1 MSADNTQAT
10 MTTPLNTMN
19 LTPLTKAHI
28 IEVMDHMRLMGGA
41 PASDK
46 MKKAYVCR
54 LGGLL
59 KRGALQVL
67 DRPEEFKEVLD
78 VNGRTAISSFS
89 FVKSAN
95 QFMNTLCQ
103 TGRWHEFYAGDLD
116 SAAIAYR
123 QLTRELSALEKAET
137 ACRKREVREGTDKVL
152 A

>member
-1 MSADNTQAT
+1 
-10 MTTPLNTMN
+10 MTTPVNTMN

-28 IEVMDHMRLMGGA
+28 IEVIDHMRLMGGA

-59 KRGALQVL
+59 KRGALQAL
-67 DRPEEFKEVLD
+67 DQPEKFKEDLD
-78 VNGRTAISSFS
+78 VNGRTAISSLG

-123 QLTRELSALEKAET
+123 QLTRELITRERAET
-137 ACRKREVREGTDKVL
+137 ASRKRTKAEP
-152 A
+152 

>member
-1 MSADNTQAT
+1 MSADTAQ
-10 MTTPLNTMN
+10 TTIAMN
-19 LTPLTKAHI
+19 ANAASDNRTPLTKAHI
-28 IEVMDHMRLMGGA
+28 NEVIDHMRLMGGA

-67 DRPEEFKEVLD
+67 DQPEKFKDVLD
-78 VNGRTAISSFS
+78 VNGRTAISSLS

-95 QFMNTLCQ
+95 QFINTLCQ

-116 SAAIAYR
+116 SAAIEYR
-123 QLTRELSALEKAET
+123 KLTRELSAREKLET
-137 ACRKREVREGTDKVL
+137 ASRKRTKEAD
-152 A
+152 